1 MSLTAVSLFT
11 GVGGLD
17 IGLERAGFTTLLMC
31 EADPWKRSVLAAH
44 WPEVPLH
51 DDVRTLDDAP
61 PADLVHGGFPC
72 QDVSVAGRRAGLAG
86 ERTGLYFDAL
96 RIVDAVRP
104 RSVLLE
110 NVPGLLSSNGGR
122 DFGVVLA
129 ELADRGY
136 GVAWR
141 VVDAQHFGVPQ
152 RRRRVFVLALAGDDP
167 RAAAERAGQVL
178 ALRESGSGHPATSDE
193 ARPRATAGAASGAR
207 AGRVVGS
214 LTGTGPG
221 GGWRIGADEAAAGH
235 LVPVAPYLGADGRV
249 NGSVTAKWAKGSG
262 GPAGDEAYNLIAYRK
277 SARVNADPDSAE
289 TWVDDGV
296 ANTLNTFDTG
306 DVRTTHAIV
315 EPAANGVRRLTPV
328 ECERLMGWPDDWTAP
343 RGVNAPDSR
352 RYAACGDGVVAPV
365 AEWIGRRLA
374 HALESHKCARR

>member
-1 MSLTAVSLFT
+1 MNAVSLFT

-17 IGLERAGFTTLLMC
+17 LGLERAGINTILMC
-31 EADPWKRSVLAAH
+31 EADAYKRQVLAAH
-44 WPEVPLH
+44 WPEVPIH
-51 DDVRTLDDAP
+51 DDVRTLHDP
-61 PADLVHGGFPC
+61 PHADLVHGGFPC
-72 QDVSVAGRRAGLAG
+72 QDVSVAGKRAGLAG

-104 RSVLLE
+104 RAVLME

-152 RRRRVFVLALAGDDP
+152 RRRRVFLLALAGDDP
-167 RAAAERAGQVL
+167 RAAAERAAEVL
-178 ALRESGSGHPATSDE
+178 AIGEGGEWDPAPRDE
-193 ARPRATAGAASGAR
+193 AGAR
-207 AGRVVGS
+207 LAARARY
-214 LTGTGPG
+214 GPSS
-221 GGWRIGADEAAAGH
+221 D
-235 LVPVAPYLGADGRV
+235 RV
-249 NGSVTAKWAKGSG
+249 NGAVTAKWAKGSG

-277 SARVNADPDSAE
+277 SARVNAAPDSPE
-289 TWVDDGV
+289 TWVDDGL
-296 ANTLNTFDTG
+296 ANTLNGFDTG

-315 EPAANGVRRLTPV
+315 EPAAGVRRLTPV
-328 ECERLMGWPDDWTAP
+328 ECERLMGWPDNWTAP
-343 RGVNAPDSR
+343 PGVNAPDGR

-374 HALESHKCARR
+374 RTLVTQVLPEVQA